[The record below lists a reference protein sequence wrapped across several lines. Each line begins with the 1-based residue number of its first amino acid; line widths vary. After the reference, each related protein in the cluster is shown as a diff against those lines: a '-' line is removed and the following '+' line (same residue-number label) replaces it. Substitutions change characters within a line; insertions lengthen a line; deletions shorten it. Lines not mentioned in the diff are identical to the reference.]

1 MSMSEKRTHKRVRVT
16 MKVAY
21 RDNDHTYKMGRVCD
35 ISKGGM
41 YVQTGDVPEVD
52 GYLIASL
59 DAEDF
64 GKIIWVQ
71 GQVAW
76 KTRSGVGIK
85 FTNTDE
91 KGLNNLLSYRS
102 VPF

>member
-1 MSMSEKRTHKRVRVT
+1 MEEQRAHRRVRVN

-21 RDNDHTYKMGRVCD
+21 RDNAHDYKVGKVYD

-41 YVQTGDVPEVD
+41 YIQTWDRPKVD
-52 GYLIASL
+52 GYLIASI
-59 DAEDF
+59 DAEPF

-71 GQVAW
+71 GQVIW
-76 KTRSGVGIK
+76 KTRTGMAVR

-91 KGLNNLLSYRS
+91 KGLQNLLSYRS